1 MGETMTE
8 ETSPVERQ
16 GRNRDIP
23 RNLTQYFLGFLMKG
37 ERWNDPAG
45 SEDLQHRQLAFLR
58 EQIEAGRYVVAGPVT
73 DGSVM
78 VGIAI
83 IAAGSLE
90 EASAIISEDPGVMSG
105 QLTVDVRPVFLPSLA
120 GVKVEF

>member
-1 MGETMTE
+1 MTE

-16 GRNRDIP
+16 ARNRDVP
-23 RNLTQYFLGFLMKG
+23 RNLKQYFFGFLMKG

-45 SEDLQHRQLAFLR
+45 SEDLQALQLAFLR

-73 DGSVM
+73 DGGEM

-83 IAAGSLE
+83 VSAGSLE
-90 EASAIISEDPGVMSG
+90 EARGIVSQDPGVVAG
-105 QLTVDVRPVFLPSLA
+105 RLVVEVRPAYLPSLG